1 MLAMLCLLEPIAPAY
16 SASACATRMAVA
28 KQDQSHVRVSLNKTS
43 FVLLRVF
50 DPLGNLIYESHNGK
64 LSAGVHDLSLNI
76 GGLRPGV
83 YFYRLQ
89 VDDKVETKKLLI
101 H

>member
-1 MLAMLCLLEPIAPAY
+1 MLCLSLPSTLANT
-16 SASACATRMAVA
+16 SAEVGKYANMHSP
-28 KQDQSHVRVSLNKTS
+28 DQSHVRVSLLKGS
-43 FVLLRVF
+43 YVLLRVF
-50 DPLGNLIYESHNGK
+50 DPLGNLVFEAHNGK
-64 LSAGVHDLSLNI
+64 LPVGDHNIPLNI
-76 GGLRPGV
+76 NKLRPGV

>member
-1 MLAMLCLLEPIAPAY
+1 MLAVLCLSTPVTSANTGSIAAMHVY
-16 SASACATRMAVA
+16 
-28 KQDQSHVRVSLNKTS
+28 DQAPQQSSIKVNLLKGSY
-43 FVLLRVF
+43 VLLRVF
-50 DPLGNLIYESHNGK
+50 DPLGNLVFEAYNGK
-64 LSAGVHDLSLNI
+64 LPAGDHNLSLNI
-76 GGLRPGV
+76 NKLKPGV